1 MEMKDFVIGIGR
13 TNIDLIYSGLDHL
26 PALGEEVF
34 SKGFEIHLGGGAPG
48 ESVILSKLGI
58 PAKVITWLG
67 DGIFADIARK
77 EFRIGD
83 PHIIDLY
90 SGSGNPLVMSST
102 MVYKQDRT
110 FLSYCEEIDLSDADI
125 RKIREEHRK
134 AKIVLLSPHFHQIY
148 SDLDLSSAIKI
159 FDTGWEDD
167 LSLQNPKYGKLIEMA
182 DYYLPN
188 RREALKITGTSSV
201 DEAADVLSQFF
212 PHVIIKLDREG
223 CMIKDDAA
231 GTRIIPPMRDVTAV
245 DATGAGDAFLS
256 GFVYGLYHG
265 YPIEECAQFGNIT
278 GGTCVQA
285 YGCLTRTLTE
295 PELHE
300 MTRKNYAPA
309 SH

>member
-1 MEMKDFVIGIGR
+1 MEINDFVIGIGR

-26 PALGEEVF
+26 PVQGEEIF

-67 DGIFADIARK
+67 KGIFADLARD

-83 PHIIDLY
+83 PYVIDLY
-90 SGSGNPLVMSST
+90 RGNGNPLVMSST
-102 MVYKQDRT
+102 MVYNNDRT
-110 FLSYCEEIDLSDADI
+110 FLSYCEEIQLTDADI
-125 RKIREEHRK
+125 RRIRAEHQK
-134 AKIVLLSPHFHQIY
+134 AKIVLLSPHFHEVY
-148 SDLDLSSAIKI
+148 DTLDLSVPIKI

-167 LSLQNPKYGKLIEMA
+167 LSLNNPRYRDLIEKA

-188 RREALKITGTSSV
+188 RREALKITGSASV
-201 DEAADVLSQFF
+201 EEAAGILSQFF
-212 PHVIIKLDREG
+212 PHVVIKLDSEG
-223 CMIKDDAA
+223 CLLRDED
-231 GTRIIPPMRDVTAV
+231 GTRIIPPMRGINAI

-265 YPIEECAQFGNIT
+265 YGIDDCVRFGNIT

-285 YGCLTRTLTE
+285 YGCLTMTLTE
-295 PELHE
+295 TELLE
-300 MTRKNYAPA
+300 IKKQEYG
-309 SH
+309 